1 MEYYSLITNG
11 SAVRSD
17 ADGTRDYDTKQSQSG
32 RERHSPYDVTCIRN
46 MKRDAMRMSA
56 KQPHRQE
63 QPCVTKK
70 EESEGTDWRHGT
82 AGAN

>member
-17 ADGTRDYDTKQSQSG
+17 ADGTRDYYTKQSKSD
-32 RERHSPYDVTCIRN
+32 RERHLSYDVTCMRN
-46 MKRDAMRMSA
+46 MKRDAMRLSA
-56 KQPHRQE
+56 KQPHRRE
-63 QPCVTKK
+63 QTCVTKK

-82 AGAN
+82 ADAN